1 MGVMKIF
8 YSATSPYVRKCL
20 VAAHELGLRERIEL
34 VPSAPHPVNRDQTVV
49 ARNPLGKIPTLI
61 TDDGAILYDSRVVCE
76 YLNELGRGQLL
87 PVAGPAR
94 FLVLVEQSLAD
105 GMLDAAVLVRYE
117 TAARPEQ
124 LRWRQWI
131 DGQTEKVSS
140 GLAEIERRATGFKER
155 IDIGTISI
163 GCSLGYLDL
172 RMESLGWRGK
182 YPAAAA
188 WFEEFGARDSML
200 ATRPPR

>member
-1 MGVMKIF
+1 MKIF

-34 VPSAPHPVNRDQTVV
+34 VPAAPHPVNRDQAVV

-76 YLNELGRGQLL
+76 YLNKLGGGQLF
-87 PVAGPAR
+87 PGAGPAR
-94 FLVLVEQSLAD
+94 FLVLVEQALGD

-117 TAARPEQ
+117 TFARPEQ
-124 LRWRQWI
+124 LRWPQWI
-131 DGQTEKVSS
+131 DGQTEKVCS

-163 GCSLGYLDL
+163 GCALGYLDL